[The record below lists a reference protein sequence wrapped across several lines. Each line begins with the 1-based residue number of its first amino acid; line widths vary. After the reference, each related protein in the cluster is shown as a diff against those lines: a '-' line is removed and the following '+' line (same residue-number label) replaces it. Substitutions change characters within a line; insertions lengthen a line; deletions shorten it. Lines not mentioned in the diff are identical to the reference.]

1 MGRTFKP
8 DMTID
13 ESANDVD
20 VKALGS
26 AIYAKRN
33 WVIIPT
39 LLAFLLAALYVT
51 VARPRYTADTQILLE
66 NQESYLTRAQRNE
79 QGIEM
84 PPTIDDNWVGSQVA
98 LITSRDVAREVIEK
112 LGLVG
117 NPELDPL
124 AKGLGALQ
132 RTLVLFGLAHN
143 PMRVAPEE
151 RAIDTFEERL
161 TVYSPPKTQIVMI
174 DFWAHDPAL
183 AAKVANEVAAVY
195 LEHQAGAK
203 RYIAKSAGDA
213 LAAQI
218 TDLKTKVLSAADEVE
233 RYRAESG
240 LLAGSNNMTITGQ
253 QLADLNTDLSHA
265 RTEAADSQAKAT
277 LIRQLLRQ
285 GRVSEV
291 PDVANNDL
299 IRRIAEQR
307 VTANAQL
314 ALESGTLLPGHP
326 RIRELRSEII
336 NLDAQLRLAA
346 DNIAIAEENN
356 SKIAASRIANIETAL
371 DQQKQAVTT
380 ANADE
385 VHLRELE
392 RIAQAYRDQLDSVTS
407 KYQEAIARQSAA
419 TPADARV
426 IAVAVAPD
434 QPSFPKK
441 PLVLGF
447 ATLGA
452 FVFSLGA
459 LAGRE
464 ILLEAPAQV
473 PEHDSVPVQV
483 VAGGRRPAPL
493 STVER
498 LRRFARARS
507 SETEGDAETISEA
520 EGEEEAGEKFAAK
533 SSAPQGVN
541 IVATRL
547 DKSEEASDAL
557 IGFARTLAREGRP
570 VIIDLDSRDS
580 QFAKL
585 AGPQETDEKMKGL
598 TDLLDG
604 DASFADVI
612 HRDAG
617 SRLHFVPFGSKEE
630 FNPDDLDMILDAL
643 SRTYDFV
650 VLAAPPF
657 RGNPMTKALAP
668 FADFVVLATP
678 EGGDA
683 ADTRAAR
690 AELSAAGAAEVLLVG
705 GTKEAA

>member
-20 VKALGS
+20 IKALGS

-39 LLAFLLAALYVT
+39 LLAFLLAAAYVT

-79 QGIEM
+79 QGIET

-117 NPELDPL
+117 DPELDPL
-124 AKGLGALQ
+124 AKGLGTLQ
-132 RTLVLFGLAHN
+132 RTLVLFGLARN
-143 PMRVAPEE
+143 PMRIAPEE

-161 TVYSPPKTQIVMI
+161 TAYSPPKTQIVMI
-174 DFWAHDPAL
+174 DFWAHDPVL

-195 LEHQAGAK
+195 LERQAGAK
-203 RYIAKSAGDA
+203 RSVAKRAGDA

-218 TDLKTKVLSAADEVE
+218 GDLKSKVLSAADEVE

-240 LLAGSNNMTITGQ
+240 LLAGNNNMTITGQ

-265 RTEAADSQAKAT
+265 RTQAADSQAKAA

-285 GRVSEV
+285 GRVSEI

-326 RIRELRSEII
+326 RIRELRSEIT

-356 SKIAASRIANIETAL
+356 SKIAAARITNIETAL

-426 IAVAVAPD
+426 IAVAVPPD

-441 PLVLGF
+441 PLVLGL

-452 FVFSLGA
+452 FVLSLGA

-464 ILLEAPAQV
+464 ILLEAPAPV
-473 PEHDSVPVQV
+473 PEPDIVPVLAV
-483 VAGGRRPAPL
+483 GGARQPAPL
-493 STVER
+493 SNLER
-498 LRRFARARS
+498 LKRFARARS
-507 SETEGDAETISEA
+507 SETEGDAETISE
-520 EGEEEAGEKFAAK
+520 GEEEAGEKFAAR

-570 VIIDLDSRDS
+570 VIVDLDSRDS
-580 QFAKL
+580 QIAKL
-585 AGPQETDEKMKGL
+585 AGPQEADEKMKGL

-668 FADFVVLATP
+668 FADFVVLAAP

-705 GTKEAA
+705 GAKEAA